1 MPTTRWRAAI
11 WLDPISNA
19 KQKDCRAEGEGN
31 VARPV
36 DLLMFANGR
45 DLAQHQVGP
54 DGPGDAEG
62 DTDEKDEAPAKVR
75 QDAAQDQ
82 ADDRAEDHGDR
93 VNTQSETA
101 AIRLQ
106 C

>member
-54 DGPGDAEG
+54 DGPGDADG
-62 DTDEKDEAPAKVR
+62 YTDEKDEAPAKVR
-75 QDAAQDQ
+75 QDAAHDQ
-82 ADDRAEDHGDR
+82 AHDPAERLGDL
-93 VNTQSETA
+93 VNTQGETPP
-101 AIRLQ
+101 I
-106 C
+106 